1 MASKLAYLARMKT
14 RLWLGA
20 LALAVSGALH
30 AQPDTTRVLFLG
42 NSYTYF
48 NDLPGVLTALAGSLG
63 HVVETAQNTPGGY
76 SLQGHAAN
84 ATSLDLIAQGGWD
97 FVVLQEQSQKPAFPL
112 PQVEADF
119 FPAATSLVEAIRA
132 ADPCAIPLFY
142 MTWGRENGD
151 AANCASWPPVCTYE
165 GMQDLLT
172 ERYLMAAEM
181 NDAWCAPVGVAWRDL
196 FLNTG
201 LDFYNADGSHP
212 SPQGTFVAAST
223 MFVAMFG
230 ENPLASDY
238 DGNIGA
244 AEAQTVH
251 QAVWSTWENDPEAWH
266 RLDFNA
272 VALSFSDASPGVEVT
287 LSTGPWIEEVE
298 VMWGGG
304 VEVWSDGSSM
314 YLDPESTTIFQL
326 QPISACTP
334 DLPIVL
340 DTLLVDANRVPSHDA
355 SLFTIG
361 PNPASDQFTLRRS
374 DDAPLWIELWSM
386 RGTKVLETAM
396 SGRALQL
403 PLEVVAG
410 TYLLIATESSGR
422 QTTQRIVVGR

>member
-1 MASKLAYLARMKT
+1 MGPKLVYLVAMKI
-14 RLWLGA
+14 RFWFGCVA
-20 LALAVSGALH
+20 LTMSAALS
-30 AQPDTTRVLFLG
+30 AQTDTTRVLFLG

-48 NDLPGVLTALAGSLG
+48 NDLPGVLTELAASLG

-84 ATSLDLIAQGGWD
+84 ATSLDLIADGGWD

-151 AANCASWPPVCTYE
+151 ASNCASWPPVCTYE
-165 GMQDLLT
+165 GMQELLT
-172 ERYLMAAEM
+172 ERYLMAADM
-181 NDAWCAPVGVAWRDL
+181 NDAWCAPVGVTWRDL

-201 LDFYNADGSHP
+201 LDLYNADGSHP

-238 DGNIGA
+238 DGNISPV
-244 AEAQTVH
+244 EVQTIH
-251 QAVWSTWENDPEAWH
+251 QAVWATWENDPEAWH

-272 VALSFSDASPGVEVT
+272 VELSFADASPGFEVT
-287 LSTGPWIEEVE
+287 MSTGLWIEEVE
-298 VMWGGG
+298 VSWGGG
-304 VEVWSDGSSM
+304 EEVWSDGSSM
-314 YLDPESTTIFQL
+314 FIDPESTTIFQL
-326 QPISACTP
+326 LPLSACTP
-334 DLPIVL
+334 DLPLVL
-340 DTLLVDANRVPSHDA
+340 DTLLVEANRVPSLDD
-355 SLFTIG
+355 SRFTIA
-361 PNPASDQFTLRRS
+361 PNPASGQLTLRRS
-374 DDAPLWIELWSM
+374 SDVPLWIELWSM
-386 RGTKVLETAM
+386 SGTKVLEMAM
-396 SGRALQL
+396 SGRVLEL
-403 PLEVVAG
+403 PLDVGAG

-422 QTTQRIVVGR
+422 RTTQRVLVGQ

>member
-1 MASKLAYLARMKT
+1 MKLAYLARMRT
-14 RLWLGA
+14 RLLLIG
-20 LALAVSGALH
+20 LALAFSGALH

-42 NSYTYF
+42 NSYTHF
-48 NDLPGVLTALAGSLG
+48 NDLPGVLTELAGSLG
-63 HVVETAQNTPGGY
+63 HVVETAQNAPGGY

-119 FPAATSLVEAIRA
+119 FPAATALVEAIRA

-172 ERYLMAAEM
+172 ERYLMAADM

-201 LDFYNADGSHP
+201 LDLFNADGSHP
-212 SPQGTFVAAST
+212 SPSGTFVAAST
-223 MFVAMFG
+223 MFAAMFG

-244 AEAQTVH
+244 AEAQAVH
-251 QAVWSTWENDPEAWH
+251 QSVWSVWENDPEAWH
-266 RLDFNA
+266 RMDYNA
-272 VALSFSDASPGVEVT
+272 VELSFAEASPGFEVT
-287 LSTGPWIEEVE
+287 LSTGLWIEEVE

-304 VEVWSDGSSM
+304 VEVWSDGSSI
-314 YLDPESTTIFQL
+314 YLDPESTTVFQL
-326 QPISACTP
+326 QPISDCTP
-334 DLPIVL
+334 DLPPVL
-340 DTLLVDANRVPSHDA
+340 DTLLVDAALVSSLDA
-355 SLFTIG
+355 SIFAIA
-361 PNPASDQFTLRRS
+361 PNPASDQLTLRRS

-386 RGTKVLETAM
+386 SGTKVLETAM

-403 PLEVVAG
+403 PLEVGAG
-410 TYLLIATESSGR
+410 TYMLVATESTGR
-422 QTTQRIVVGR
+422 QSVQRVVVDGQ